1 MAAHPHGESA
11 DQVVVLGLRMSVN
24 EGGSFVAASVAVG
37 EARNLGSVLVAGDWQ
52 IGHGLAQG
60 GEGIGLAPALRE
72 TSASTRPVLISAHA
86 TARDSQQALEQVLSQ
101 PFDAGELLQ
110 AVAPAAQSAGGFSAS
125 LHGISIVDM
134 LQMFHYSR
142 RSLTVRVLGDVP
154 AAIHMRDGEIVHAEY
169 AEWRGEDAIA
179 AILRMP
185 AGAIRTG
192 ALESVNTTVRR
203 KLQTVLLDQLRKQD
217 EEVHAPQAPHL
228 QQVSDEMFGFL
239 PDEEASWGPSSRPP
253 RDSRSA
259 IGSAPAPRLSFAPAG
274 AAGSSATSGERP
286 IVRVRGEKKTLE
298 RIDTTCRRVV
308 RALEG
313 SVACGV
319 IDLDSGSLLG
329 AFHEGD
335 GREQQSRPAAEAAV
349 DLFRGPNVRR
359 VEAMIRAQRAEHGDG
374 EHYYEEIQLTSKHH
388 LHFVRALAGGRA
400 VILLVTQRNTSVG
413 LGWAQLRA
421 AIPVL
426 EPLIP

>member
-1 MAAHPHGESA
+1 
-11 DQVVVLGLRMSVN
+11 
-24 EGGSFVAASVAVG
+24 VASSVAVG
-37 EARNLGSVLVAGDWQ
+37 EARSLGSVRVAGGDWQ
-52 IGHGLAQG
+52 AGHGLAQG
-60 GEGIGLAPALRE
+60 GDGIIVQALRE
-72 TSASTRPVLISAHA
+72 TSPSTRPILLSTHA
-86 TARDSQQALEQVLSQ
+86 TARDSQRALEQVLSK

-110 AVAPAAQSAGGFSAS
+110 AVDSAAQSAGGFSAS

-286 IVRVRGEKKTLE
+286 IVRVRGANECSNHRHEDPSSARPPTHQPE
-298 RIDTTCRRVV
+298 VAE
-308 RALEG
+308 RAL
-313 SVACGV
+313 
-319 IDLDSGSLLG
+319 
-329 AFHEGD
+329 
-335 GREQQSRPAAEAAV
+335 R
-349 DLFRGPNVRR
+349 
-359 VEAMIRAQRAEHGDG
+359 
-374 EHYYEEIQLTSKHH
+374 
-388 LHFVRALAGGRA
+388 
-400 VILLVTQRNTSVG
+400 
-413 LGWAQLRA
+413 
-421 AIPVL
+421 
-426 EPLIP
+426 